1 MIMQEEVAGAKSD
14 KELASGFKQYVPGTE
29 MESAASTGETNKLV
43 KFRGTVLDIEK
54 LMEKMDK

>member
-1 MIMQEEVAGAKSD
+1 MAGAKSD

-29 MESAASTGETNKLV
+29 VEGREDASPTLETNKLV

-54 LMEKMDK
+54 LVEKMDK